1 MVTPAPPQ
9 PFRPGEETLNFG
21 SVLFRVHHNS
31 FRGSEFN
38 PGLGSHTRFAFVTDP
53 TGRLVPS
60 LYAASAQDAAVAETL
75 LHDLPLS
82 GGLLPYAKYA
92 PTVMSRLTVTKQ
104 IRLAAFHGL
113 GLRQLRVTAEQLTSS
128 PASSYPET
136 LRWAQA
142 AYDAGYD
149 GCVWMSRMCNNAR
162 AYVFFG
168 DRTAASIRVDPGF
181 GRLFATGTDLAW
193 LIDLCA
199 PLGVDVLPP
208 PAS

>member
-1 MVTPAPPQ
+1 
-9 PFRPGEETLNFG
+9 
-21 SVLFRVHHNS
+21 
-31 FRGSEFN
+31 
-38 PGLGSHTRFAFVTDP
+38 
-53 TGRLVPS
+53 
-60 LYAASAQDAAVAETL
+60 
-75 LHDLPLS
+75 
-82 GGLLPYAKYA
+82 
-92 PTVMSRLTVTKQ
+92 
-104 IRLAAFHGL
+104 
-113 GLRQLRVTAEQLTSS
+113 QLTSS

-168 DRTAASIRVDPGF
+168 DRTADSIRVDPGF